1 MPMFSLGS
9 LSSMTSNKILKTP
22 VIRNSKQVWYPL
34 VLDIDYYLLNDKN
47 WWLSK

>member
-22 VIRNSKQVWYPL
+22 VIRNSKQVWYPFI
-34 VLDIDYYLLNDKN
+34 LDINLTSILIQ
-47 WWLSK
+47 LIT